1 MNKLY
6 CRLLRSFLGRN
17 SGQDHAI
24 GMKGGAVWLTVLCPV
39 LAGTFGCG
47 QRDEAVPTLP
57 TLEAREPVQGDG
69 RFSDLGLSCS
79 MSVSG
84 PKVTMSISNQGQ
96 SDVRVFAWDTPWDQQ
111 SDALNVMASGTG
123 AKARYIGP
131 VLTRIQDETSFVTVP
146 AHGNLQT
153 EYTLSGF
160 YELGEGQEFTIG
172 LQRST
177 LGVSAQGDPRLL
189 QLAHE
194 CGVVKL
200 ARHDQS
206 SGENVGSVSEALL
219 SPYPDCTATQK
230 AQIQTVIN
238 GAMVAAKAAIAEY
251 DHNNAYTIQR
261 FFGNQSGNPS
271 VCYQRMLA
279 EDELVR
285 CGSVVPLPGEPAPT
299 ISPCDGNL
307 GVVQDYFFDE
317 KLYLC
322 PGVWSGPFASVEA
335 HNQQVGVLVHEL
347 SHLVDQPAGN
357 IPDFDNPSCVGWPDH
372 KCYGFENVV
381 QLATHCTDCAQRN
394 AENYMFFAMQA
405 FMRPAMVV
413 AMNL

>member
-6 CRLLRSFLGRN
+6 RRLLRSFLGRS

-39 LAGTFGCG
+39 LACTFGCG
-47 QRDEAVPTLP
+47 QRDDAAPDLP
-57 TLEAREPVQGDG
+57 TLEAREQVQADG
-69 RFSDLGLSCS
+69 RFGDLGLSCS
-79 MSVSG
+79 ISVSG

-96 SDVRVFAWDTPWDQQ
+96 SDVRVFAWDTPWDQH
-111 SDALNVMASGTG
+111 SDALSVVASGTG

-131 VLTRIQDETSFVTVP
+131 QLTRIEDERSFVTVP

-160 YELGEGQEFTIG
+160 YELGDGKEFTVG

-189 QLAHE
+189 QLEHG
-194 CGVVKL
+194 CGVVTL
-200 ARHDQS
+200 ARDDES
-206 SGENVGSVSEALL
+206 SGESVGSVSDALL
-219 SPYPDCTATQK
+219 SPYPGCTTAEKARIQK
-230 AQIQTVIN
+230 VID
-238 GAMVAAKAAIAEY
+238 GAMVAARAAIGEY
-251 DHNNAYTIQR
+251 DRGNAYTIKR
-261 FFGNQSGNPS
+261 FFGNQSSNPK
-271 VCYQRMLA
+271 VGFQRMLA

-285 CGSVVPLPGEPAPT
+285 CGG
-299 ISPCDGNL
+299 SPCSGNL
-307 GVVQDYFFDE
+307 GVVVDYFFDE

-322 PGVWSGPFASVEA
+322 PGVFSGPFASVEGW
-335 HNQQVGVLVHEL
+335 NQQVGVLVHEL
-347 SHLVDQPAGN
+347 AHLVDQPAGN
-357 IPDFDNPSCVGWPDH
+357 IPDFENPSCVTVDPNYPH
-372 KCYGFENVV
+372 MCYGFANAV

-394 AENYMFFAMQA
+394 ADNYKFFAMQA

-413 AMNL
+413 GMGL